1 MKKQLTT
8 SVRTAHINHG
18 VDCFEMVVIG
28 EVFYTRRTRILKRLV
43 RKIIYKVEISLDY
56 HSIEEA
62 KEEVRQQMDDFVK
75 QYYNE

>member
-8 SVRTAHINHG
+8 SVRTAHINHS
-18 VDCFEMVVIG
+18 VDCFELAVIG
-28 EVFYTRRTRILKRLV
+28 EVFYTRRTKILKRLV

-56 HSIEEA
+56 LSIEEA
-62 KEEVRQQMDDFVK
+62 KEEARQQMNDFVK